1 MSMDVIG
8 SMLSV
13 PVNALRMPRFLLNT
27 AIYVSKLDQKLAR
40 SEWHCYP
47 VLDN

>member
-1 MSMDVIG
+1 MDVIG
-8 SMLSV
+8 VMLSV
-13 PVNALRMPRFLLNT
+13 SVDALRIPRFPANT

-40 SEWHCYP
+40 SEWHYCT

>member
-1 MSMDVIG
+1 MPMDVID

-13 PVNALRMPRFLLNT
+13 PVNALRMPKFLLNT
-27 AIYVSKLDQKLAR
+27 AIYVLKLGPKLAR
-40 SEWHCYP
+40 SEWYCYP